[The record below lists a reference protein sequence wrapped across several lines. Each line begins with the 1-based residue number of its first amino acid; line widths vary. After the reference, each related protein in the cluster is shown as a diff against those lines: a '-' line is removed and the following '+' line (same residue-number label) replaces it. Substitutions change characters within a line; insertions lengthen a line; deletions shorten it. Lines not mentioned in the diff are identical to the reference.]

1 MISFTN
7 YTIRS
12 APQTIFKFF
21 SCAFC
26 HCHISIEF
34 QKFFVKI
41 PVFSRSICQ
50 SISCAAKQS
59 NARSSVAFSAIC
71 PGKSRLPDYPRGD
84 AGRRFSRTHGC
95 GFMRVSKA
103 KRRYTAMIKPF
114 KKQFNCRLY
123 PYSIISNSS
132 YYC

>member
-26 HCHISIEF
+26 HCNISIEF

-59 NARSSVAFSAIC
+59 NARFSVAVSAAC
-71 PGKSRLPDYPRGD
+71 PGKSRLPDYPRGK
-84 AGRRFSRTHGC
+84 AVPFSPRPHGL
-95 GFMRVSKA
+95 GFMRLSRA
-103 KRRYTAMIKPF
+103 KRRYSAIIQPF
-114 KKQFNCRLY
+114 QKAVWLAVRPLFYNQ
-123 PYSIISNSS
+123 
-132 YYC
+132 